1 MLFAIYPK
9 IHVYTGKGHSLFSR
23 NTKLD
28 NGQKQQARLFGN
40 AVRTVLPV
48 YCHCTANL
56 KRGTDHRMY
65 FVHILSIVALN
76 G

>member
-9 IHVYTGKGHSLFSR
+9 IHVYTSKGHSLFSR

-40 AVRTVLPV
+40 AVRTTGI
-48 YCHCTANL
+48 YCISI
-56 KRGTDHRMY
+56 KRGTDHRRD
-65 FVHILSIVALN
+65 FVHILSTVALN